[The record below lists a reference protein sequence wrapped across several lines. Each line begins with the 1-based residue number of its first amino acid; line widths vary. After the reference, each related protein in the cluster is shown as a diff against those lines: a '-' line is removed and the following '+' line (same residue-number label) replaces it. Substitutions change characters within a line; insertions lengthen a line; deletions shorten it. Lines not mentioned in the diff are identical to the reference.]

1 MGSSRKTTTK
11 GEQRREQIR
20 VSAYRCFRDSG
31 YHDTSVDAICE
42 RAGISK
48 GSLYWHYTSKQE
60 IFVDIFETWSREV
73 TAEMFEQFE
82 RAVLDD
88 DYVGAVTRALHRE
101 MARGRLIV
109 PLWLEFNLQ
118 ARREPEIRD
127 ALAKFYRRARTAI
140 AEMLRPAAAGRL
152 DEDELNGIAEMI
164 FGAYAGL
171 MMQDLSDPEDAGGE
185 YAATIFMRFL
195 GRWLGVFSS
204 MIDDL
209 PTQPEGAS
217 QQA

>member
-1 MGSSRKTTTK
+1 MVSTRKTTTK

-20 VSAYRCFRDSG
+20 VAAYRCFRDTG
-31 YHDTSVDAICE
+31 YHDTSVDVICE
-42 RAGISK
+42 KAGISK

-60 IFVDIFETWSREV
+60 IFVDILETWSREV
-73 TAEMFEQFE
+73 TDEMFEQFE
-82 RAVLDD
+82 RAVLDE

-101 MARGRLIV
+101 MRRGRLIV

-118 ARREPEIRD
+118 ARREPEVRNV
-127 ALAKFYRRARTAI
+127 LAKFYRRARIAI
-140 AEMLRPAAAGRL
+140 AEMLRPVAAGRL
-152 DEDELNGIAEMI
+152 DDDELNGIAEMI

-185 YAATIFMRFL
+185 HAATCFMRFL

-204 MIDDL
+204 MMNDL
-209 PTQPEGAS
+209 SVDPDTTS
-217 QQA
+217 Q